1 MLVLSRK
8 VDQEIVIDGNI
19 KIHVLKIKGNT
30 IRLGIEA
37 PSEVHIARGELEKKD
52 SRQARNIPKADDVSA
67 NFSLVFD
74 ENDVCDSAASSEPI
88 PLLLP
93 FDDSAEIN
101 RLKSVA
107 AAKKVAGDGEEEF
120 RGKLPG
126 MFKRNRLQ
134 EIVDRM
140 TSDN

>member
-1 MLVLSRK
+1 M
-8 VDQEIVIDGNI
+8 
-19 KIHVLKIKGNT
+19 
-30 IRLGIEA
+30 
-37 PSEVHIARGELEKKD
+37 
-52 SRQARNIPKADDVSA
+52 SA

-74 ENDVCDSAASSEPI
+74 ENDVCDSVSSSEPI

-107 AAKKVAGDGEEEF
+107 AAKKVAGEGEEEF
-120 RGKLPG
+120 RSKLPG